1 MRGIVFAFLLGGCS
15 SSVGVVSQSIE
26 ESVSSAVYR
35 AVEPAVPVAAY
46 RQAVLAPPPRPDRLV
61 IENPVP
67 VAVVQQDPIAIAESY
82 LGFSEKH
89 HRAELREFMG
99 VDPRQIEWC
108 AAFANSVLRDSGID
122 GSDSVSDY
130 PLMARS
136 FLEWGE
142 PVDHK
147 QEDPQPGDVVVFP
160 RGRQSWQGHVGFFV
174 DTVEVD
180 GKRYWQILGGNQSNA
195 VTVDLYV
202 PDRALAVRRAPEPVH
217 VASVNIFTAIRNLF
231 RSV

>member
-1 MRGIVFAFLLGGCS
+1 MRALILFFLLGGCS
-15 SSVGVVSQSIE
+15 SSIGVVSQSIE

-35 AVEPAVPVAAY
+35 AVEPAVPSTVY
-46 RQAVLAPPPRPDRLV
+46 QQAVLIPPLRPQRRPEALV
-61 IENPVP
+61 SVP
-67 VAVVQQDPIAIAESY
+67 VVFEYQDPIAVAETY

-99 VDPRQIEWC
+99 VDPRQTEWC

-136 FLEWGE
+136 FLEWGD

-147 QEDPQPGDVVVFP
+147 QEDPQPGDIVVFP
-160 RGRQSWQGHVGFFV
+160 RGRQNWQGHVGFFV
-174 DTVEVD
+174 DSIEVD
-180 GKRYWQILGGNQSNA
+180 GKVYWQILGGNQSNA

-202 PDRALAVRRAPEPVH
+202 PDRALAVRRALQPVV
-217 VASVNIFTAIRNLF
+217 VAETFFDRLRRAF
-231 RSV
+231 MQG